1 MPHLTPKMY
10 TQIKVFRRACIFL
23 HPPEPCICENGKM
36 AEIKSTLDMV
46 MERTRHLTMS
56 DRDRQEQAEAEFA
69 AAVNRLAQK
78 YLDGEIE
85 IERFQDDFD
94 RIEANPSVSKKR
106 IAAAE
111 VGKRIE
117 LSGDNRRLFDL
128 LKSGLR
134 MDISGI
140 ETVLKEFREAMDTE
154 EQNSIGTMLE
164 SLRERGISG
173 SAVLPN
179 PEADEDGLKRRDE
192 IFREFEEELKSQIAR
207 PA

>member
-1 MPHLTPKMY
+1 
-10 TQIKVFRRACIFL
+10 
-23 HPPEPCICENGKM
+23 M
-36 AEIKSTLDMV
+36 AEIKSTLDLV
-46 MERTRHLTMS
+46 MERTRHLSMS
-56 DRDRQEQAEAEFA
+56 DRDRQEQAEAEFSA
-69 AAVNRLAQK
+69 ALNRLAQK

-94 RIEANPSVSKKR
+94 RIVASPSVSKKR

-111 VGKRIE
+111 IGKRIE
-117 LSGDNRRLFDL
+117 LSGNNRRLLDL

-140 ETVLKEFREAMDTE
+140 ETVLREFREAMDTE
-154 EQNSIGTMLE
+154 EKNSIGSMLE

-179 PEADEDGLKRRDE
+179 PEADEEGTKRQEEILRKSEEKLKAE
-192 IFREFEEELKSQIAR
+192 IAR
-207 PA
+207 SA